1 MTETEAQEIAR
12 LMIDTWPTGPR
23 AYIWARFA
31 REFAHDLA
39 RETYSRLAREND
51 RPPTLQR
58 FGEMYRV
65 VRREHEPMLLEEPDE
80 DDTIDR
86 REYLRR
92 LAARAER
99 DPVAAD
105 ELERWR
111 RMMAVQQ

>member
-1 MTETEAQEIAR
+1 MTESEANEIAR

-23 AYIWARFA
+23 AYVWARFV

-39 RETYSRLAREND
+39 RETYDRLAREID
-51 RPPTLQR
+51 RPPSLQR
-58 FGEMYRV
+58 FGEMHRV
-65 VRREHEPMLLEEPDE
+65 VRREHKPAMLEEPDE

-99 DPVAAD
+99 DRAAAD
-105 ELERWR
+105 ELENWR
-111 RMMAVQQ
+111 RIAK